1 MPLAIVLFQR
11 NVWVLITVVCK
22 TTQGDKMAS
31 REKKTIQ
38 RYKNSVKQTVQ
49 NANSSNGKK
58 AIWLFDEL
66 DKDGDFAFDILR
78 EDFQHKEFLD
88 KMISYTNMTWNQ
100 ILAQTHDQG
109 KSKHHFLKE
118 SGLSRVAKE
127 RICALDLE
135 QDTDR
140 IFSFALQNKLRIIG
154 LRENELFHV
163 KWYDPKHECY
173 PSHKK

>member
-78 EDFQHKEFLD
+78 EDF
-88 KMISYTNMTWNQ
+88 
-100 ILAQTHDQG
+100 
-109 KSKHHFLKE
+109 
-118 SGLSRVAKE
+118 
-127 RICALDLE
+127 
-135 QDTDR
+135 
-140 IFSFALQNKLRIIG
+140 
-154 LRENELFHV
+154 
-163 KWYDPKHECY
+163 
-173 PSHKK
+173 